1 MVCTIGVGG
10 VSRVGAEMSEQAGAG
25 GRRYSAPAL
34 EKGLDVLELLAESR
48 VGLTQSAIAAQLGR
62 SVSELFRMLA
72 VLEGRGYIY
81 RQRPED
87 LYYLS
92 LRLYELAHR
101 HPPTKR
107 LLDVAIPE
115 MRSLAHRSRQSCHLG
130 VPTDDGELLIIAQ
143 VDSPESA
150 GITVQLGRRS
160 LLDTASGRVLLAHQP
175 DEVRRRW
182 LAVEAG
188 REDVGADQ
196 LARLDGIAQEG
207 SEEITDES
215 LEGVTDLSY
224 PVLDF
229 MDVAIA
235 ALTVPYLHRRR
246 PQPAPAE
253 VRELL
258 AATVTRICAGTR
270 GTV

>member
-1 MVCTIGVGG
+1 
-10 VSRVGAEMSEQAGAG
+10 MSDQAGPSG
-25 GRRYSAPAL
+25 QRYSAPAL

-81 RQRPED
+81 RQRPQD

-107 LLDVAIPE
+107 LLDVALPE
-115 MRSLAHRSRQSCHLG
+115 MRTLAHTSRQSCHLG
-130 VPTDDGELLIIAQ
+130 VPAEGELLIIAK

-150 GITVQLGRRS
+150 GITVQLGRRG
-160 LLDTASGRVLLAHQP
+160 LDTASGRVLLAHQP
-175 DEVRRRW
+175 PEVRARW
-182 LAVEAG
+182 LSAATTG
-188 REDVGADQ
+188 EDPDPTSPTFV
-196 LARLDGIAQEG
+196 ARLEQIAAQGFE
-207 SEEITDES
+207 SIHNES

-224 PVLDF
+224 PVLDVT
-229 MDVAIA
+229 DVAIA

-246 PQPAPAE
+246 PQPTPLE
-253 VRELL
+253 VRDLL
-258 AATVTRICAGTR
+258 AETVDRIRASTR
-270 GTV
+270 GTGA